1 MFCNK
6 CGTNLSNDS
15 VFCSKCG
22 TRLESKVSLN
32 KEQREETKPAPPA
45 PRQPE
50 KLCRA
55 CYKPLTS
62 KWKKCPY
69 CDEPNPFYEGSE
81 SQSDKPSPTVSVQA
95 DDNNQFIIKLSSV
108 CFIISIAALVIALF
122 IEYIVLGNMEV
133 TTYEEL
139 TSYNTVVIFDWLFC
153 GIAILAFAI
162 RVICAF
168 ILAARSGDLSGL
180 GKLIGIG
187 FVVTMVVGA
196 FTQAWSNVFIL
207 FGVVVA
213 IYICNKIHDWM

>member
-6 CGTNLSNDS
+6 CGTNLPDDS

-45 PRQPE
+45 TRQPE

-108 CFIISIAALVIALF
+108 CFIISIAALVIALTF
-122 IEYIVLGNMEV
+122 LLMCI
-133 TTYEEL
+133 
-139 TSYNTVVIFDWLFC
+139 S
-153 GIAILAFAI
+153 AQA
-162 RVICAF
+162 
-168 ILAARSGDLSGL
+168 
-180 GKLIGIG
+180 
-187 FVVTMVVGA
+187 TMVLLGMNSVCYI
-196 FTQAWSNVFIL
+196 IL
-207 FGVVVA
+207 M
-213 IYICNKIHDWM
+213 NQDWDCTLI